1 MRASLIY
8 GIGLFLLGSATVSAQ
23 EKKPPARP
31 PAKVPNAPKPKSA
44 AKQQPKLPQSIPT
57 KQIEQL
63 QKMTPEE
70 REKALSN
77 LPADR
82 RQQVEKQLDRLN
94 QLTPQQRQQL
104 DQRYERLQSLPPARQ
119 RAVRQELQ
127 NLRSMPLPE
136 RRARLSSDEFNQQFS
151 PEEQT
156 LIRGV
161 FPGAAKPAK

>member
-8 GIGLFLLGSATVSAQ
+8 AIGLFLLGSASAQ
-23 EKKPPARP
+23 EKKAPARP
-31 PAKVPNAPKPKSA
+31 PAKVPNAAKPKA
-44 AKQQPKLPQSIPT
+44 APKQPKLPQSIPS

-70 REKALSN
+70 REKALAN
-77 LPADR
+77 LPPDR

-104 DQRYERLQSLPPARQ
+104 DQRYETLQSLPPARQ

-127 NLRSMPLPE
+127 NLRSMPVPE
-136 RRARLSSDEFNQQFS
+136 RRARLASDEFKQQFS
-151 PEEQT
+151 PQEQA

-161 FPGAAKPAK
+161 FPGAAKSAK